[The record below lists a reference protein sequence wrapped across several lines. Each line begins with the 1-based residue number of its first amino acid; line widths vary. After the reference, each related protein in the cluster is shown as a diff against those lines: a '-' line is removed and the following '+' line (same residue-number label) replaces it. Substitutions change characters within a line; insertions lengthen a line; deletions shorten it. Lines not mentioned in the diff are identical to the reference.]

1 MNILIIGCGMVGVE
15 LADTLS
21 KRGHDISVIDRDENS
36 FDMLPDDFS
45 GFTTLGVPIDRDVLK
60 RAGIESCDALCAV
73 TGSDNMNI
81 MAAQVAAEMFGVKK
95 VFARVRDI
103 SKSRI
108 CEQLGIHIVCP
119 TSLVVSAACAAI
131 EDRGQTTSSMSFDN
145 HSIDFVTMETPKQ
158 LVGKNAHDIEYEP
171 GEVLFGVIRG
181 SEMIMQ
187 NTESIVFAEDDRL
200 IFAKKA

>member
-1 MNILIIGCGMVGVE
+1 MNILIIGCGRVGSE
-15 LADTLS
+15 LASALDR
-21 KRGHDISVIDRDENS
+21 RGHDISIIDRDENS

-81 MAAQVAAEMFGVKK
+81 MAAQVASEVFGVKK
-95 VFARVRDI
+95 VFARIRDI
-103 SKSRI
+103 SKGRL
-108 CEQLGIHIVCP
+108 CEQMGIHIVCP

-131 EDRGQTTSSMSFDN
+131 EEGEQVTSSMSFDN
-145 HSIDFVTMETPKQ
+145 HSVDFVTMDIPKQ
-158 LVGKNAHDIEYEP
+158 FIGKTAHDIEYEP
-171 GEVLFGVIRG
+171 GEVLFGIIRG
-181 SEMIMQ
+181 SEMILQ
-187 NTESIVFAEDDRL
+187 NVESIVFAEDDRL